1 MALDRLAQMRVSYAD
16 RGLSKR
22 DAGADPLA
30 LFSTWLNNAVEAEI
44 AEPNAMALATADES
58 GAPSVRIVLL
68 KKLDEAGAVFYTNY
82 ASRKGTEIASN
93 PRAAAV
99 MLWHDLG
106 RQVRFEGKVEPVSD
120 AESDAYFASRPFGSQ
135 VSAASSP
142 QSHPVDS
149 RGSLEELREELR
161 EDVRE
166 GTAANQ
172 LERPSQWGGF
182 RIIIDQFEF
191 WQGRPDRLHDRIRF
205 VRAGSKWMV
214 DRLAP

>member
-16 RGLSKR
+16 RGLSKQE
-22 DAGADPLA
+22 AGTDPLA
-30 LFSTWLNNAVEAEI
+30 LFATWLDNAVEAEI
-44 AEPNAMALATADES
+44 AEPNAMALATADEA

-82 ASRKGTEIASN
+82 ASRKGAEIASN
-93 PRAAAV
+93 PQAAAV

-106 RQVRFEGKVEPVSD
+106 RQVRFEGKVEPVSTT
-120 AESDAYFASRPFGSQ
+120 ESDAYFASRPFGSQ

-149 RGSLEELREELR
+149 RGSLEELREEL
-161 EDVRE
+161 RE

-205 VRAGSKWMV
+205 VSSGNNWII